1 MREII
6 KKILPENCGILWK
19 KKYTVVLVLNFF
31 YILFFYFLMQLY
43 S

>member
-1 MREII
+1 MKEIYKNLI
-6 KKILPENCGILWK
+6 SPKWFALWK
-19 KKYTVVLVLNFF
+19 KKYTAVLVMNFL